1 MVTSHIQMLDLPNFD
16 YITTSTI
23 LFEPGDKILLVTS
36 WLKIMMAWIFFKN
49 TFILRSPS
57 VVYFADIKTA
67 IMFIKVTF
75 KDSKRFK
82 EL

>member
-36 WLKIMMAWIFFKN
+36 
-49 TFILRSPS
+49 
-57 VVYFADIKTA
+57 
-67 IMFIKVTF
+67 
-75 KDSKRFK
+75 
-82 EL
+82 

>member
-1 MVTSHIQMLDLPNFD
+1 MLDLPNFD
-16 YITTSTI
+16 FITTSTI
-23 LFEPGDKILLVTS
+23 LFEPGDEVLLVTS
-36 WLKIMMAWIFFKN
+36 WLEIMMAWILFKN

-75 KDSKRFK
+75 KDLKRFK